1 MTGSPPVPDPAS
13 PQSAPSPEGGSP
25 EVYSP
30 AAHGHG
36 KDKFLALAIGAAGVV
51 YGDIGTS
58 PIYAFR
64 ESLHGAMT
72 DGALARNE
80 VLGVISLMLWAL
92 IFVVTIKYAIF
103 IMRADNKGEG
113 GVLSLMAL
121 AQHAIGRRTKVVF
134 VLGVAGAAL
143 FYGDAIL
150 TPAVS
155 VLSAV
160 EGLKLA
166 IPGFDKGYVQPVAIA
181 IIIMLFAAQAR
192 GTGKVGL
199 VFGPLMVFW
208 FLILAAL
215 GILHITDDPGII
227 AAFNPTYAFGFL
239 TSHGTTSFLVLGSV
253 FLCVTGAEALYADM
267 GHFGKGPIRITWAT
281 FVLPC
286 LALNYLGQGA
296 MVLAHPERATDPFFL
311 MAPDW
316 GLLPLSILTMAATII
331 ASQAVITGAFS
342 LTQQAI
348 QLGLLPRLEIRYTNE
363 EQRGQIYLPQINW
376 LLLAGVV
383 ALVLVFGTSSSLA
396 SAYGIAVTGTMLVD
410 SFLIYIVMTRLWK
423 FKPWMAFAIVT
434 PFIIVD
440 SAFFGANLLKVMS
453 GGWFPLLL
461 GGFLLFTM
469 LTWVRGSAILTGK
482 AQRDSVPVM
491 DLIESLKAGPPAR
504 VKGTAVFLTGS
515 LESAPIALMH
525 NLKHN
530 RVLHERN
537 VLLKVLTT
545 DRPRVAEDAR
555 ATIRQLSDDF
565 TAIEL
570 SFGFMESP
578 NVPRVLALMRKAG
591 GPKFDIM
598 NTSFFLGRRTVLA
611 SPKGGM
617 PLWQDK
623 LYVALARS
631 AANATDFY
639 HIPSGRAV
647 ELGAQIVV

>member
-1 MTGSPPVPDPAS
+1 MTGSPQAPDPSSQGAGS
-13 PQSAPSPEGGSP
+13 PPDPHAPDTYAPS
-25 EVYSP
+25 
-30 AAHGHG
+30 AHGHG
-36 KDKFLALAIGAAGVV
+36 KDKFWALAVGAAGVV

-64 ESLHGAMT
+64 ESLHGAMG
-72 DGALARNE
+72 DGLTRGE

-103 IMRADNKGEG
+103 VMRADNKGEG
-113 GVLSLMAL
+113 GVLALMAL
-121 AQHAIGRRTKVVF
+121 AQHAIGRRTGAVF
-134 VLGVAGAAL
+134 LLGVAGAAL

-150 TPAVS
+150 TPAIS

-166 IPGFDKGYVQPVAIA
+166 IPGFDPSFVQPVAIGILIA
-181 IIIMLFAAQAR
+181 LFVAQAR

-199 VFGPLMVFW
+199 VFGPLMVIW
-208 FLILAAL
+208 FLVLGAL
-215 GILHITDDPGII
+215 GLYHITDDPGIF
-227 AAFNPTYAFGFL
+227 AALNPAHAFGFL
-239 TSHGTTSFLVLGSV
+239 TSHGATAFIVLGSV

-267 GHFGKGPIRITWAT
+267 GHFGKRPIRAAWIW
-281 FVLPC
+281 FVFPC

-296 MVLAHPERATDPFFL
+296 MVLAHPERASDPFFL

-316 GLLPLSILTMAATII
+316 GLLPLSILTVTATII

-348 QLGLLPRLEIRYTNE
+348 QLGLLPRLEIRFTNE
-363 EQRGQIYLPQINW
+363 EQRGQVYMPQINW
-376 LLLAGVV
+376 LLLVGVI
-383 ALVLVFGTSSSLA
+383 ALVVVFRSSSNLA

-423 FKPWMAFAIVT
+423 FKPWMAYAIVT

-469 LTWVRGSAILTGK
+469 LTWVRGSAILMEK
-482 AQRDSVPVM
+482 SKRNSVPM
-491 DLIESLKAGPPAR
+491 LDLIESLKSGPPAR
-504 VKGTAVFLTGS
+504 VKGTAVFLTGDLS
-515 LESAPIALMH
+515 SAPMALMH

-530 RVLHERN
+530 KVLHDRN
-537 VLLKVLTT
+537 VILQVFTADT
-545 DRPRVAEDAR
+545 PRVAEENR
-555 ATIRQLSDDF
+555 AVIRQLSEDF

-570 SFGFMESP
+570 YFGFMETP
-578 NVPRVLALMRKAG
+578 NVPRVLGLLRKAG

-598 NTSFFLGRRTVLA
+598 STSFFLGRRTVLP
-611 SPKGGM
+611 SHKGGM
-617 PLWQDK
+617 PYWQDQ

-631 AANATDFY
+631 SANATDFY